1 LKLLYIHHEALLKNN
16 ANIVQV
22 LEMCYAFAKTG
33 VNVTLA
39 VPRSKGL
46 THAEIIDMIQS
57 KLGKPLIF
65 SVITFYQIK
74 IAGRAGN
81 FGIYFGLLGLL
92 RSCND
97 FDLCLTRSVIAND
110 LALRMGFDVA
120 FESHS
125 TILSSKFKMADSLLR
140 RKLIKNSRKRN
151 QVLFI
156 TISLALADYW
166 SIHYVPAEKIVAL
179 HDAVCHEEFETV
191 LDCLEARRILN
202 LPLNR
207 KIVVYAGRLYENR
220 GIDHIIRLAEIFAD
234 VTFIVLGG
242 PANQKEKYASIAKS
256 KLIGNIVFVG
266 QIAHG
271 EVKKYLFAADVLLML
286 WSWDVPTIYICSPL
300 KVFEYMAAE
309 RIIVGQAF
317 PTITEVLE
325 DGKNALLADPDS
337 FDELRD
343 KMKIALSTDYPNVMS
358 KNARETVLRLYTW
371 QKRVQ
376 EILGHL
382 GELSVN

>member
-1 LKLLYIHHEALLKNN
+1 MKLLYIHHEALSKNK

-33 VNVTLA
+33 VKVTLA

-46 THAEIIDMIQS
+46 SHAEIVDIIQRN
-57 KLGKPLIF
+57 LGKSVIF
-65 SVITFYQIK
+65 SVTTFFQIK

-81 FGIYFGLLGLL
+81 FGIYFALLGLL
-92 RSCND
+92 RSYRDINIC
-97 FDLCLTRSVIAND
+97 FTRSVIAND
-110 LALRMGFDVA
+110 LALKMGFDVV

-125 TILSSKFKMADSLLR
+125 TILSSKIKMADSLLR
-140 RKLIKNSRKRN
+140 RKLIKNSKKRN

-156 TISLALADYW
+156 TISSALADYW
-166 SIHYVPAEKIVAL
+166 SKHYVPAEKIVAL
-179 HDAVCHEEFETV
+179 HDAVCHEEFDYV
-191 LDCLEARRILN
+191 FDRLEARRILN

-207 KIVVYAGRLYENR
+207 KIVVYAGSLYENR
-220 GIDHIIRLAEIFAD
+220 GIDRIIRLAEIFAD
-234 VTFIVLGG
+234 ATFIVLGG
-242 PANQKEKYASIAKS
+242 PAKQKEKYEQIATS

-266 QIAHG
+266 QIAHT

-286 WSWDVPTIYICSPL
+286 WSWDVPTIHICSPL
-300 KVFEYMAAE
+300 KVFEYLAAE

-325 DGKNALLADPDS
+325 DGHNALLADPDS

-343 KMKIALSTDYPNVMS
+343 KMKIALSIDYPNTMS
-358 KNARETVLRLYTW
+358 KNARKTVLRQYTW

-382 GELSVN
+382 GEFSAN